1 MSVWVSMASGVVLSV
16 VFPKAFSE
24 FVDKVVIVYTL
35 FAIFSIGAF
44 VRFAR
49 QNRANEA
56 AKKAYKY
63 VKKEL
68 SALTW
73 KQKFVGT
80 WEKASRSGFIEV
92 RNLDIYI

>member
-1 MSVWVSMASGVVLSV
+1 MSVWVSMASGVVLSL

-24 FVDKVVIVYTL
+24 FVDKIVVVYTL
-35 FAIFSIGAF
+35 FALFSIVAF

-49 QNRANEA
+49 QNKANEA

-68 SALTW
+68 NLTW
-73 KQKFVGT
+73 KQKFAGT
-80 WEKASRSGFIEV
+80 WEKTARNGFIEV
-92 RNLDIYI
+92 SL